1 MDSLLQAT
9 LKGVLNRQLWETNR
23 AAMGEDVLTNS
34 QVRTLTKYIGEL
46 HERHSRDLTT
56 LDLKRTILSKYPK
69 PGGIRDEL
77 LEVVRELDRVEDMEF
92 EEVQPLIADY
102 LTREL
107 AQKAMIYIGSRDDSD
122 TFDINTPLDLLT
134 RASELASGLSL
145 DVEKM
150 SDAPPPSAEGDRERV
165 CTAGLGP
172 LMDAHL
178 NGGCADGEMLI
189 WLAPPG
195 VGKTSLLINQGVEMA
210 KAGSRVLHI
219 TLEINKAKCRQRV
232 DQKLTGL
239 TSTERLGRIKQTVAA
254 RRALTATGG
263 EYYIKDWCSRNVT
276 CDDIRTL
283 VRNMRAQGEEV
294 DTVCV
299 DYLELMAPSQF
310 NRNGE
315 RFNFSLVAKEMRR
328 LANELGIKFITAWQV
343 NRVGAD
349 KHVIGKTDV
358 SECWD
363 IVKHADIIMGLNQNE
378 KELQGNVLR
387 VNIIKQRESTARP
400 LEYYYSD
407 LDRMVIYEMNE
418 GDLDEPAEEV
428 GAGDRPRLRQY
439 RCGPAAGLGGQD
451 DGRSVLAK
459 RQRRGVGR
467 AASAVDLHPDD
478 RADSSLGEQVPDRKP
493 GSVYRDPVS
502 KP

>member
-1 MDSLLQAT
+1 MNHLLQAT
-9 LKGVLNRQLWETNR
+9 LKGVLRRDVWETNR
-23 AAMGEDVLTNS
+23 AAMNEDVLTNH
-34 QVRTLTKYIGEL
+34 QVRTLATYIGEL

-56 LDLKRTILSKYPK
+56 RDLERMILARYPK
-69 PGGIRDEL
+69 PGGIKDEL
-77 LEVVRELDRVEDMEF
+77 LDIVKEIGRADDLPF
-92 EEVQPLIADY
+92 EEVQPLISDY

-107 AQKAMIYIGSRDDSD
+107 AVKAMEYIGSRDGSD
-122 TFDINTPLDLLT
+122 QFNVQVPLDMLT
-134 RASELASGLSL
+134 KASELASGISL
-145 DVEKM
+145 DVDKM
-150 SDAPPPSAEGDRERV
+150 SEAPPPSAEADRLRV

-172 LMDAHL
+172 RMDSHL
-178 NGGCADGEMLI
+178 GGGCADGEMMI

-210 KAGSRVLHI
+210 KAGSKVLHI

-239 TSTERLGRIKQTVAA
+239 TNAERLGKPKTVVAA
-254 RRALTATGG
+254 RKALTKSGG
-263 EYYIKDWCSRNVT
+263 EFYIKDWCSRNVT

-299 DYLELMAPSQF
+299 DYLELMAPSKI
-310 NRNGE
+310 NRHGE

-328 LANELGIKFITAWQV
+328 LANELGIKLITAWQV

-349 KHVIGKTDV
+349 KHIIGKTDV

-378 KELQGNVLR
+378 KELEGHILR

-407 LDRMVIYEMNE
+407 LDRMVIYELDE
-418 GDLDEPAEEV
+418 GDRDEPAQAV
-428 GAGDRPRLRQY
+428 
-439 RCGPAAGLGGQD
+439 
-451 DGRSVLAK
+451 
-459 RQRRGVGR
+459 
-467 AASAVDLHPDD
+467 SAVTTW
-478 RADSSLGEQVPDRKP
+478 
-493 GSVYRDPVS
+493 SVTTPT
-502 KP
+502 